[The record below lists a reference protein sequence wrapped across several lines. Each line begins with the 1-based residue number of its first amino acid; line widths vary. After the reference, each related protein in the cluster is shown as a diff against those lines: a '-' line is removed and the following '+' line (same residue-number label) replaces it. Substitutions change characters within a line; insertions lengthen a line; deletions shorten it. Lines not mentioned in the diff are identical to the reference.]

1 MSKHKETLKNSLVG
15 LMGVAAIPIIFLT
28 VLLLIKSLWG
38 WIIPDLFPGAVA
50 EGLMAGAISWGSAAK
65 LALALVLL
73 GALFG

>member
-38 WIIPDLFPGAVA
+38 WIIPDLFPGAVS

-65 LALALVLL
+65 LALAFVVL
-73 GALFG
+73 GAIFG